1 MPETDN
7 FCKMLEKLIKIELIK
22 FSKTDYKLIT
32 FQQDQERQGRGDD
45 KFKFSEVKATLIGEL
60 QLVAND

>member
-22 FSKTDYKLIT
+22 FSKTEYKLIN

-45 KFKFSEVKATLIGEL
+45 EFKF
-60 QLVAND
+60 